1 MGDHIN
7 TKKDTTKHHKAGFT
21 EGRDLHVE
29 RARRV
34 TFKSYLNHLEESIM
48 ADDSIGDD
56 EWLVEKFIDN
66 EWVKVESHLTEDDA
80 REAADILANVSE
92 DESFRVSQA

>member
-1 MGDHIN
+1 
-7 TKKDTTKHHKAGFT
+7 
-21 EGRDLHVE
+21 
-29 RARRV
+29 
-34 TFKSYLNHLEESIM
+34 M

-66 EWVKVESHLTEDDA
+66 EWVKVESHLTEEDA
-80 REAADILANVSE
+80 QEAADILANVSE